1 MMDKGNS
8 CVQCKDHLTHHNHM
22 NNRQKKERKFWDRF
36 ANFYD
41 PFIDKVFRKT
51 YKTILEYIDLD
62 LNLSHNVLEIGTGTG
77 IIPFSICSKVSSIIA
92 TDISPEMV
100 RIAKQKLK
108 QSEIKNLDFQ
118 IQDSYNLTF
127 PDKSFDIVIASNLFH
142 LLYEPEKPIKEIKRV
157 MKDNGI
163 FIAPTLCVGENTKS
177 KIIATVIGFISG
189 FKVVN
194 KWSFQDFRSML
205 TNNGLVI
212 CKALRIEGKLLT
224 AYIVMKK

>member
-1 MMDKGNS
+1 
-8 CVQCKDHLTHHNHM
+8 M
-22 NNRQKKERKFWDRF
+22 NNRQKKERRFWDRF
-36 ANFYD
+36 AIFYD
-41 PFIDKVFRKT
+41 SFIDKVFRKT
-51 YKTILEYIDLD
+51 YKAILENIDSD

-77 IIPFSICSKVSSIIA
+77 IIPFSIYSKVSSIIA
-92 TDISPEMV
+92 TDISPEMI
-100 RIAKQKLK
+100 RIANQKLK
-108 QSEIKNLDFQ
+108 KSEIKNVDFQ

-177 KIIATVIGFISG
+177 KIIATIIGFLSG

-194 KWSFQDFRSML
+194 KWSFQNYKIML
-205 TNNGLVI
+205 TNNGLAI
-212 CKALRIEGKLLT
+212 YKASRIEGKLLT
-224 AYIVMKK
+224 AYIAMTK